1 MDSGLAAATGRAL
14 YLLFTGDPQLWE
26 IVGVSFRVSLSAIAL
41 ITPVALLLAF
51 GLAYVRFPGRRSAV
65 AALYSLQAIPSV
77 CVGLLVYLLLTRS
90 GPFGDLRL
98 LFTQT
103 AMMIGQMVLG
113 FPLLLAI
120 AHAALQAADRR
131 AWETARTL
139 GAAPW
144 RAMLTVMHEVRYGLM
159 AAAVAAFAR
168 IVAEVGSSLMLGGNI
183 EHVTRNIPT
192 AIALETSKGEYAQGI
207 ALGLVLLVLALGLNF
222 TLSLLQGKGE
232 MR

>member
-1 MDSGLAAATGRAL
+1 MDSLAATTGRAL
-14 YLLFTGDPQLWE
+14 TLLFSGDPDLWE
-26 IVGVSFRVSLSAIAL
+26 IVGVSFRVSLSAILL

-51 GLAYVRFPGRRSAV
+51 ALAYAKFPGRRPTVAV
-65 AALYSLQAIPSV
+65 LYSLQAIPTV
-77 CVGLLVYLLLTRS
+77 CVGLLVYLLLTRN

-103 AMMIGQMVLG
+103 AMVIGQMVLG
-113 FPLLLAI
+113 FPLLLAV
-120 AHAALQAADRR
+120 AHSALQAADRR

-139 GAAPW
+139 GAPPW
-144 RAMLTVMHEVRYGLM
+144 RAMLTVMHEVRFGLL
-159 AAAVAAFAR
+159 AAALAAFAR
-168 IVAEVGSSLMLGGNI
+168 IVAEIGSSLMLGGNI

-222 TLSLLQGKGE
+222 MLSVLHGKGE